1 MVVALGSKSEGIIYF
16 SLTLVPV
23 IVWRTVFYEM
33 ILRKSKGLIF
43 HLLLNFNLCIGIL
56 IPLVTEGR

>member
-16 SLTLVPV
+16 SLTLAPV

-43 HLLLNFNLCIGIL
+43 HLSTKF
-56 IPLVTEGR
+56 

>member
-1 MVVALGSKSEGIIYF
+1 MVEALGSKSEGIIYF

-23 IVWRTVFYEM
+23 IVWRTVIYEM

-43 HLLLNFNLCIGIL
+43 HLSTKF
-56 IPLVTEGR
+56 